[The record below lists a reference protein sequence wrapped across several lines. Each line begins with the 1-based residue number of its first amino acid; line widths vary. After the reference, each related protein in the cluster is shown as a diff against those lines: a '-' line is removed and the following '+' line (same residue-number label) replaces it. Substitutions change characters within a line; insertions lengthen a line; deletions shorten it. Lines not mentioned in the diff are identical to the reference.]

1 MSLSITSLNSGS
13 NGNCYYVGNDHEAVL
28 VDAGIS
34 CRETERRMKRLGLT
48 MEKVKAVFISHEHSD
63 HIRGLGGLAK
73 KYRLPVYSTA
83 VTLRFGGL
91 HLEPHLVKYF
101 RAFEPVLIGGL
112 TITPFPKLH
121 DAVDPFSFT
130 IDYDGIKVGVF
141 TDIGAPCA
149 QLVRHFQQCHAAFLE
164 SNYDETMLANGPYPS
179 YLKHRIRGGK
189 GHLSNRQ
196 ALELFRTHRPAHM
209 THLLLSHLSENNN
222 CPKLVQELFGA
233 HAGGVQIVVATR
245 TEETSLFRI
254 LGRHDNTKP
263 HYRMVHAPQ
272 LALFE

>member
-1 MSLSITSLNSGS
+1 
-13 NGNCYYVGNDHEAVL
+13 VGNDQEAVL

-73 KYRLPVYSTA
+73 KYRLPVYSTTA
-83 VTLRFGGL
+83 THRFGGWQ
-91 HLEPHLVKYF
+91 LESSLVKFF
-101 RAFEPVLIGGL
+101 RSFEPVNIGGL
-112 TITPFPKLH
+112 TVTPFPKLH

-130 IDYDGIKVGVF
+130 IEYDGIKVGVF

-149 QLVRHFQQCHAAFLE
+149 QLIRHFQQCHAAFLE
-164 SNYDETMLANGPYPS
+164 SNYDEAMLANGHYPA

-196 ALELFRTHRPAHM
+196 ALELFCTHRPAHM
-209 THLLLSHLSENNN
+209 THLLLAHLSENNN
-222 CPKLVQELFGA
+222 CPKLVQQLFDA
-233 HAGGVQIVVATR
+233 HSGGVQIVVATR
-245 TEETSLFRI
+245 TTETEVFRI
-254 LGRHDNTKP
+254 HGRRHETQP
-263 HYRMVHAPQ
+263 HYRRMQAPQ